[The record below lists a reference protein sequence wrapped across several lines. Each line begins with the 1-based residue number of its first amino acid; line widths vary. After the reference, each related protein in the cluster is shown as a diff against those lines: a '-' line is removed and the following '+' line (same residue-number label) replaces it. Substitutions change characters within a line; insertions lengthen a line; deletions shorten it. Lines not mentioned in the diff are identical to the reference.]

1 MRRKD
6 REITD
11 QNKIGDI
18 IAACTCC
25 RLGFCDEG
33 KAYIVPLSFGC
44 ADENGKRVFYFHGAR
59 EGRKIELIRRT
70 GYASFEMDTNYR
82 LNESEKACGYS
93 ARFQSVMGGGP
104 VSFVEDAEEKKK
116 ALSVIMLHNTDR
128 ADWDFPEDMVKNTGV
143 FKLEVEEISC
153 KEHL

>member
-1 MRRKD
+1 
-6 REITD
+6 
-11 QNKIGDI
+11 
-18 IAACTCC
+18 
-25 RLGFCDEG
+25 
-33 KAYIVPLSFGC
+33 
-44 ADENGKRVFYFHGAR
+44 
-59 EGRKIELIRRT
+59 
-70 GYASFEMDTNYR
+70 
-82 LNESEKACGYS
+82 
-93 ARFQSVMGGGP
+93 MGGGP